1 MGAIVNIKIQ
11 RKNGIVVYNL
21 RIPIRGFCLELDDTL
36 RAPVP
41 DVDRAD
47 KDDDEGFC
55 ELDGVA
61 AGDAVADV
69 EVDADVDGARA
80 LGGHRAG
87 LAGLIV

>member
-1 MGAIVNIKIQ
+1 MAIININIQ
-11 RKNGIVVYNL
+11 KKNGIVVYNL

-36 RAPVP
+36 RAPVA

-47 KDDDEGFC
+47 EDDDEGFF
-55 ELDGVA
+55 ELDGVT
-61 AGDAVADV
+61 AGDAVAEV

-80 LGGHRAG
+80 VGGQRSL